1 MEAAATEALMLCA
14 ADILV
19 CRGSQRAGVFLIEFI
34 YKCED
39 GEGLEHISES
49 LHKIYVHPCD

>member
-39 GEGLEHISES
+39 AEG
-49 LHKIYVHPCD
+49 P